1 MKSMPRTT
9 RDPFRLLLCAPLLL
23 ASLGCDVDDTVRGA
37 GSIDVP
43 KEALK
48 YQPPTKPVGAKAR
61 SRQAR

>member
-1 MKSMPRTT
+1 MKSDVRTI
-9 RDPFRLLLCAPLLL
+9 RHAFRLLLCAPFLLV
-23 ASLGCDVDDTVRGA
+23 SVGCEVDDTVRGA

-48 YQPPTKPVGAKAR
+48 YQPPAKAAGKKSR